1 MVQSRLLEARLPGN
15 MRNSWATKIIR
26 LIVIFGAVA
35 VCIGAVFG
43 PRTVVAADR
52 RDALPKRL
60 AGIDVEEHL
69 NQQLPVALSFKD
81 ETGKS
86 VSLGSY
92 FDGHRPVIVT
102 MNYSHCPMLCS
113 LQLSGMVKALSDL
126 DEPVGKSFRIVTVS
140 FDPND
145 TPETMRALKARTLR
159 HYSKRA
165 LPGGWAFLSG
175 DDANIRDVADSLG
188 IRYGYNEKR
197 GEYVHPA
204 VMVISTPSGRIARY
218 LYGIEYIP
226 KTLRLSL
233 VESSQGKIGTTVE
246 RVLLYCFH
254 YDESEGRYA
263 PVAFNIMRIGGA
275 IAVVALGLLLGG
287 LWVAERKKRHVTH

>member
-1 MVQSRLLEARLPGN
+1 M
-15 MRNSWATKIIR
+15 
-26 LIVIFGAVA
+26 
-35 VCIGAVFG
+35 
-43 PRTVVAADR
+43 
-52 RDALPKRL
+52 
-60 AGIDVEEHL
+60 
-69 NQQLPVALSFKD
+69 
-81 ETGKS
+81 
-86 VSLGSY
+86 
-92 FDGHRPVIVT
+92 
-102 MNYSHCPMLCS
+102 
-113 LQLSGMVKALSDL
+113 
-126 DEPVGKSFRIVTVS
+126 
-140 FDPND
+140 
-145 TPETMRALKARTLR
+145 R

-175 DDANIRDVADSLG
+175 DDANIHNVADSLG

-218 LYGIEYIP
+218 LYSIEYIP